1 MMAAAWWTTLGLFMN
16 LGGVVLLFLYG
27 MPYRTRTG
35 GHQARVLS
43 QIDEGKKKR
52 EARDDKLGWLGLMA
66 IIFGTVFQ
74 ANRSTLSWFMN

>member
-27 MPYRTRTG
+27 IPYRARSG

-52 EARDDKLGWLGLMA
+52 EARDDKLGWLGVMA

-74 ANRSTLSWFMN
+74 ARGAFLA